1 MVVAAPAGW
10 DVVPHRPAGGHVRRC
25 RVPGPRAG
33 ERAGCRHLAAGCQ
46 PASVRPAVGGN
57 GAMLQP
63 SDGFRLRPEGGGH
76 VRQRRRP
83 ATTDRPGRHDRPDPG
98 GGRPLR
104 TRRPLTPR
112 RTASR
117 GPRRVTMRVAGL
129 TAGAVL
135 AAAAV
140 APDQAAAMI
149 TGDAGAAEAASSA
162 GPQPSRFEG
171 LPDKARLAA
180 AQAKAARTPPKPPSR
195 PRPRRARS
203 RAPASPAT
211 SGAVAGGLH
220 WTASWYGPGFAG
232 HSTASG
238 EVFDPFALTAAH
250 KTLPFGTRLLVRN
263 PDTGRSVWV
272 RVNDRGPY
280 AGGRDLDL
288 SQGAAQAIGLAGT
301 GEVIVRIA

>member
-1 MVVAAPAGW
+1 
-10 DVVPHRPAGGHVRRC
+10 
-25 RVPGPRAG
+25 
-33 ERAGCRHLAAGCQ
+33 
-46 PASVRPAVGGN
+46 
-57 GAMLQP
+57 MLQP
-63 SDGFRLRPEGGGH
+63 SDGFRLRPERGGH

-83 ATTDRPGRHDRPDPG
+83 ATTNRPGHFDSTDPG

-117 GPRRVTMRVAGL
+117 GPRRVTVRVAGL

-140 APDQAAAMI
+140 APDQAAAMT
-149 TGDAGAAEAASSA
+149 TGDPGAAEAPSSA
-162 GPQPSRFEG
+162 DAQPSRFEG

-180 AQAKAARTPPKPPSR
+180 AQAEAARTPPKPPGR
-195 PRPRRARS
+195 PKPRRARG
-203 RAPASPAT
+203 RAPAPPAT
-211 SGAVAGGLH
+211 SGAVGGGLR

-232 HSTASG
+232 QRTASG
-238 EVFDPFALTAAH
+238 EVFDPGGLTAAH
-250 KTLPFGTRLLVRN
+250 RALPFGTRLLVRN

-288 SQGAAQAIGLAGT
+288 SQAAAQAIGLAGA